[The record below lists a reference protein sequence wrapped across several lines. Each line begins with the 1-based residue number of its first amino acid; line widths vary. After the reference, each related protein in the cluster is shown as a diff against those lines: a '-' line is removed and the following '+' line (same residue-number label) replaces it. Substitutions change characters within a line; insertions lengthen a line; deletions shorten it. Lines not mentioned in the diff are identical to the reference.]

1 MKTYDEQLLT
11 EAVSVGALMVP
22 WFFLVS
28 GATSALGFRDNKDVI
43 DLFLSGATF
52 HLAAE
57 FSGVNAWYLNNSAAN
72 LSQVRLWM
80 NSGKNLIKKEKP
92 CGPCF
97 R

>member
-1 MKTYDEQLLT
+1 MKYDEKLVN

-22 WFFLVS
+22 WFYLVS
-28 GATSALGFRDNKDVI
+28 GLTTTLGLRQNKDVI

-57 FSGVNAWYLNNSAAN
+57 FSGANAWYLNNSAAS

-80 NSGKNLIKKEKP
+80 NRKNLIKKEKP
-92 CGPCF
+92 CGPCW